1 MTVLPLWFQLV
12 QRLRSALAA
21 WSRQRRDR
29 LQLECMSE
37 SELRDLGIGRS
48 QIPGLID

>member
-1 MTVLPLWFQLV
+1 MIVLPYSFLLV
-12 QRLRSALAA
+12 RRLRAALAA

-29 LQLECMSE
+29 AQLECMSE
-37 SELRDLGIGRS
+37 SELRDIGIGRS